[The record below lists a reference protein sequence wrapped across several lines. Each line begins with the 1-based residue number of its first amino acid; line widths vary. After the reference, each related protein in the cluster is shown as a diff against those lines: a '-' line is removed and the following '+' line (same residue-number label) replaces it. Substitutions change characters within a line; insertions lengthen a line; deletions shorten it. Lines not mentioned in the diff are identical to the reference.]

1 MIRLLKY
8 VHFRLSRYVR
18 NNPFSFRTSA
28 TGIMTFTAWLSVLD
42 IVLITDRIWP
52 KYEIADTLLY
62 NIIFLI
68 SIPVVFCIFILLI
81 KNPGENKEK
90 WEKEPMDKRME
101 RGSVI
106 ASYIVVVFILF
117 FFLLIWKR

>member
-1 MIRLLKY
+1 
-8 VHFRLSRYVR
+8 
-18 NNPFSFRTSA
+18 
-28 TGIMTFTAWLSVLD
+28 MTFTAWLSVLD

-81 KNPGENKEK
+81 KNLGENKEK